1 MASALIYKSLITA
14 SCLALFITIYQ
25 STGNFL
31 TESFALNRE
40 LIFTP
45 QDNPYNKTFAEWA
58 RDWWN
63 WHLSIQD
70 IKGGENNASLF
81 HPRENYSPE
90 KCSLNQDGG
99 PVWFLA
105 DGKDTDDN
113 SQPEVRECTVP
124 KGKALLVQIVGSG
137 CGMNEGFKNDQELF
151 DCAEWVLRTA
161 QLSASVDGIEVLNTN
176 NPGDREGLYLE
187 PFKTTLSY
195 PENNLYDLEPG
206 TFNATVAG
214 YWLFVRP
221 LPEGTHELQFK
232 ETAIEF
238 EGGVPGDKRLSNVRY
253 DITVR

>member
-1 MASALIYKSLITA
+1 VSGTFVYKSLTVA
-14 SCLALFITIYQ
+14 FCLILFIII
-25 STGNFL
+25 SENGGNSFNDL
-31 TESFALNRE
+31 FALNKE

-45 QDNPYNKTFAEWA
+45 QDKPYNKTFAEWT

-70 IKGGENNASLF
+70 IKGGENASLF
-81 HPRENYSPE
+81 HPRENYSLE
-90 KCSLNQDGG
+90 KCSLNQNDG

-151 DCAEWVLRTA
+151 DCGEWVLPNA
-161 QLSASVDGIEVLNTN
+161 QFSASVDGIEVANTN
-176 NPGDREGLYLE
+176 NPGDRESLYVV

-195 PENNLYDLEPG
+195 PEDNLYDLEPG
-206 TFNATVAG
+206 TYDAVVGG
-214 YWLFVRP
+214 YFDFVRP

-238 EGGVPGDKRLSNVRY
+238 EGGIPGDKRLSNVKY
-253 DITVR
+253 IITVQ

>member
-1 MASALIYKSLITA
+1 MPLALLQKILLIASG
-14 SCLALFITIYQ
+14 LALFVLIFTNGSNSFT
-25 STGNFL
+25 ST
-31 TESFALNRE
+31 FALNRE

-45 QDNPYNKTFAEWA
+45 QDKPYNNTFAEWT

-70 IKGGENNASLF
+70 TKGGENNASLF

-90 KCSLNQDGG
+90 KCSLNQADA

-105 DGKDTDDN
+105 DGKDLDDN
-113 SQPEVRECTVP
+113 SNPEVRECTVP
-124 KGKALLVQIVGSG
+124 AGKALLVQIVGSG

-151 DCAEWVLRTA
+151 DCAVWVLPTA
-161 QLSASVDGIEVLNTN
+161 QLSASVDGVEVVNTN
-176 NPGDREGLYLE
+176 NPGDREGLYVE

-206 TFNATVAG
+206 TFPATVAG
-214 YWLFVRP
+214 YFLFVRP

-253 DITVR
+253 IITAE

>member
-1 MASALIYKSLITA
+1 VVPAFIYKSLITA
-14 SCLALFITIYQ
+14 FCLALFITIYQ
-25 STGNFL
+25 SGGNFL

-70 IKGGENNASLF
+70 TKGENNASLF

-90 KCSLNQDGG
+90 KCSLNQVGG
-99 PVWFLA
+99 SVWFLA
-105 DGKDTDDN
+105 DGKDVNDN

-151 DCAEWVLRTA
+151 DCAVWVLPTA
-161 QLSASVDGIEVLNTN
+161 QLSASVDGTEVVNTN
-176 NPGDREGLYLE
+176 NPGDREGLYL
-187 PFKTTLSY
+187 PPYKTTLKY
-195 PENNLYDLEPG
+195 PENNLYGHKPG
-206 TFNATVAG
+206 TYDAMVAG
-214 YWLFVRP
+214 YYLFVPP
-221 LPEGTHELQFK
+221 LPEGTHELQVR

-238 EGGVPGDKRLSNVRY
+238 EGGVPGDKRLSNFEY
-253 DITVR
+253 IITVLP